1 MTQCTA
7 WAGAGHG
14 GVVDLVGGGGRLEEA
29 ASVYG
34 GRWKWI
40 ESQWS
45 FDFNA
50 GAVVEAAYVA

>member
-1 MTQCTA
+1 VLL
-7 WAGAGHG
+7 GHG